1 MQNKP
6 FVGQEEEQFRAAL
19 KVLWKKKNIL
29 EDLNNTL
36 HDMKQQTTL
45 THDLKVGTWYLFF
58 HACQFKKKKESNAA
72 SSPVLYKMLLDVL
85 QR

>member
-19 KVLWKKKNIL
+19 KVLWKKNIL

-36 HDMKQQTTL
+36 HDMK
-45 THDLKVGTWYLFF
+45 
-58 HACQFKKKKESNAA
+58 
-72 SSPVLYKMLLDVL
+72 
-85 QR
+85 